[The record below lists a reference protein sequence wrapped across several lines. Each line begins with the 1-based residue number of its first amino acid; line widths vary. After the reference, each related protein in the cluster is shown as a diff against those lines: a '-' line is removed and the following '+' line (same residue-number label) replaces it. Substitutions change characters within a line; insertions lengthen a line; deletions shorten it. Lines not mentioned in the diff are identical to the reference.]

1 MTTSRNFPNNDELL
15 ARAGSLRRF
24 ISPPE
29 AIQKGESM
37 RWSKV
42 FIPTLREVPAEAEA
56 PSHRLLLRA
65 GYIRQVSAGVYAYL
79 FLAQRSF
86 LKISQI
92 IREEMDRIGAQ
103 EFYLPALDPAE
114 LWKESGRYELF
125 GETMFKFKDRNQH
138 DMCLG
143 VTHEEEMTNIARSE
157 LRSYKQLPQIWYQIQ
172 EKFRDE
178 PRPKSGL
185 LRLRQFTMKDSYSF
199 DLDAAG
205 LDESY
210 QKHYDAYRRIFDRCG
225 LKYVIAEAYSG
236 AMGGTVS
243 HEFMVPTEAGEDS
256 IAVCECGYAANLEK
270 SVSALDPVEDLPGES
285 LPEPFP
291 TPGQKTIDDLVKF
304 TGEKPS
310 RMIKTLVYIADDK
323 PVVLLLRGDHALS
336 ETKLATALGTATFR
350 AAKPEEA
357 LALHGA
363 HLGSLGP
370 VGLQGARIIAD
381 RALEGRRNLIAGA
394 NRDDTHLRN
403 VTPGRDF
410 AAEYADIRVVQAG
423 DPCSRCGKP
432 LRVTVSV
439 ELGHVFKLGQRY
451 SQAMHATV
459 LDPQGKEVPL
469 VMGSYG
475 IGLERILTAAVE
487 QNHDQDG
494 MFLPRNIAPFE
505 VILTAANMDD
515 PSLKETA
522 EKLYN
527 ELRELSLDVLFD
539 DRNERPGVKF
549 KDADLIGAPYRVTIG
564 KRKLE
569 QGLGEIVERST
580 KQIQD
585 VKLAQLAQALKE
597 RLAG

>member
-1 MTTSRNFPNNDELL
+1 
-15 ARAGSLRRF
+15 
-24 ISPPE
+24 
-29 AIQKGESM
+29 M

-42 FIPTLREVPAEAEA
+42 FIPTLREAPAEAEA

-65 GYIRQVSAGVYAYL
+65 GYVRQVAAGVYAYL

-92 IREEMDRIGAQ
+92 IREEMNRIGAQ

-114 LWKESGRYELF
+114 LWKESGRYDLF

-143 VTHEEEMTNIARSE
+143 VTHEEEMTNIARGE
-157 LRSYKQLPQIWYQIQ
+157 IRSYKQLPQIWYQIQ

-185 LRLRQFTMKDSYSF
+185 LRLRQFMMKDSYSF
-199 DLDAAG
+199 DLDDAG
-205 LDESY
+205 LDQSY

-225 LKYVIAEAYSG
+225 LKYVITEAYSG

-243 HEFMVPTEAGEDS
+243 HEFMVPTDAGEDS

-270 SVSALDPVEDLPGES
+270 AESNVAPVDDLPGDAS
-285 LPEPFP
+285 PEPFS

-304 TGEKPS
+304 TGEAPS
-310 RMIKTLVYIADDK
+310 RMIKTLVYIVEDK

-350 AAKPEEA
+350 AARPEEA

-363 HLGSLGP
+363 PLGFLGP
-370 VGLQGARIIAD
+370 VGVQGARLLAD
-381 RALEGRRNLIAGA
+381 RALKGRKNLIAGA

-410 AAEYADIRVVQAG
+410 VADYADLRVVQSG
-423 DPCSRCGKP
+423 DLCPRCGRP
-432 LRVTVSV
+432 LRVSVAV
-439 ELGHVFKLGQRY
+439 ELGHVFKLGRRY
-451 SQAMHATV
+451 SEAMHATV
-459 LDPQGKEVPL
+459 LDLHGKEVAL

-494 MFLPRNIAPFE
+494 MFLPRAIAPFD

-515 PSLKETA
+515 ARLKETA

-527 ELRELSLDVLFD
+527 EMRELSLDVLFD

-549 KDADLIGAPYRVTIG
+549 KDADLIGVPYRVTVG

-569 QGLGEIVERST
+569 QGLAEIYERST
-580 KQIQD
+580 KQVQD
-585 VKLAQLAQALKE
+585 VNLPQLAKALKE
-597 RLAG
+597 RIAGQDQTEAQ